1 MTITE
6 EIQEIRELLEDCPD
20 DLTKYQT
27 IIEMG
32 DELDPYP
39 NDYKLDELKVPGCQS
54 DLWLH
59 AEHQEE
65 KLHMVATSD
74 AVIVRG
80 LVAIIFQILNDRS
93 CHEIRDFDPLL
104 LDQLNIQGYQVE
116 EVISRMLTSGELYEA
131 RTNEYRFTR

>member
-6 EIQEIRELLEDCPD
+6 EIQEIKELLADCPD

-32 DELDPYP
+32 DDLASYP
-39 NDYKLDELKVPGCQS
+39 ENYKLDALKVPGCQS

-59 AEHQEE
+59 AEHQEGN
-65 KLHMVATSD
+65 LHMIATSD

-93 CHEIRDFDPLL
+93 CHEIQKFDPLL
-104 LDQLNIQGYQVE
+104 LDQLDVQGIVTPGRQNG
-116 EVISRMLTSGELYEA
+116 IRSLGNRIKLLAG
-131 RTNEYRFTR
+131 

>member
-6 EIQEIRELLEDCPD
+6 EIQEIKELLADCPD

-32 DELDPYP
+32 DDLASYP
-39 NDYKLDELKVPGCQS
+39 ENYKLDALKVPGCQS

-65 KLHMVATSD
+65 KLHMIATSD

-93 CHEIRDFDPLL
+93 CHEIQNFDPLL
-104 LDQLNIQGYQVE
+104 LDQLGVQGIITPGRQNGIRSLVNR
-116 EVISRMLTSGELYEA
+116 IKLLAG
-131 RTNEYRFTR
+131 

>member
-6 EIQEIRELLEDCPD
+6 EIQEIRELLEDCRD

-80 LVAIIFQILNDRS
+80 LVAVIFQILNDRS

-104 LDQLNIQGYQVE
+104 LDQLNIQGIVTPGRQNGVRSL
-116 EVISRMLTSGELYEA
+116 VNRIKLLA
-131 RTNEYRFTR
+131 N

>member
-6 EIQEIRELLEDCPD
+6 EIQEIKELLADCPD

-32 DELDPYP
+32 DDLASYP
-39 NDYKLDELKVPGCQS
+39 ENYKLDALKVPGCQS

-59 AEHQEE
+59 AERQEE
-65 KLHMVATSD
+65 NLHMIATSD

-93 CHEIRDFDPLL
+93 CHEIQNFDPLL
-104 LDQLNIQGYQVE
+104 LDQLGVQGIITPGRQNGIRSLVNR
-116 EVISRMLTSGELYEA
+116 IKLLAG
-131 RTNEYRFTR
+131 